1 MTMAKNPL
9 PSPVD
14 AKARGRA
21 MRETLTRGALAELA
35 ERGSAYDP
43 VERLIWQSS
52 SRRPDLVGLRYTRM
66 LTDVFSFYRGNAL
79 LMADDLAR
87 GSNSALEVQIC
98 GDAHLA
104 NFNLFSSPERHPVFD
119 VNDFDETDVGPFE
132 WDVKRLVTSLAV
144 VSSHLGHSNAQQE
157 SIARSAAREYRL
169 AVRRFAGE
177 TRLSVWYAT
186 LDIDA
191 VVTELGGFFNAN
203 ALHRV
208 VIVVA
213 HATGRDT
220 QKAYARLVVDAEHG
234 PRIISKPP
242 LLIRLEELNSPGYLT
257 RGDLDRLLTGYAKTL
272 SRDRQVLLS
281 QFTPV
286 DAARKVVGVGSVG
299 TECYI
304 MLLLGR
310 DEFDPF
316 FLQVKQAGTS
326 VVATALGRNPSVAP
340 GERVVLGQR
349 QMQATP
355 DVFIGWHSMKKD
367 GEERHYYVRQL
378 YDNKA
383 AINIDQL
390 DERLLVTYGRICAWT
405 LARAHSRS
413 GRGAEIAGYLGKSDV
428 ADEAFATF
436 ATAYRDR
443 TLSDFTAL
451 QRAAKE
457 GRITLAT

>member
-1 MTMAKNPL
+1 MAKNPV
-9 PSPVD
+9 PTPRD
-14 AKARGRA
+14 DKTKGQA
-21 MRETLTRGALAELA
+21 MRETLTRGSLAKLA
-35 ERGSAYDP
+35 DRGSDYDP
-43 VERLIWQSS
+43 VERLISQSA
-52 SRRPDLVGLRYTRM
+52 SRREDLVGLRYTRM
-66 LTDVFSFYRGNAL
+66 LNDVFSFYRGNAL
-79 LMADDLAR
+79 LMAEDLAR
-87 GSNSALEVQIC
+87 GSNTTLEVQIC

-132 WDVKRLVTSLAV
+132 WDVKRLVSSLAV
-144 VSSHLGHSNAQQE
+144 ASSHLGHTNEQQE
-157 SIARSAAREYRL
+157 RIALSAAREYRL

-177 TRLSVWYAT
+177 TRLGVWYAT

-191 VVTELGGFFNAN
+191 VVSDLGGFFNAN

-208 VIVVA
+208 DSVVA
-213 HATGRDT
+213 HASGRDT
-220 QKAYARLVVDAEHG
+220 QKAYARLVVDGEHG
-234 PRIISKPP
+234 PRIVSKPP
-242 LLIRLEELNSPGYLT
+242 LLVPLDELNVPGYLS
-257 RGDLDRLLTGYAKTL
+257 RVDLERLLPGYAKTL

-281 QFTPV
+281 QFTPI

-316 FLQVKQAGTS
+316 FLQIKQAGTS
-326 VVATALGRNPSVAP
+326 VVAMALGRTPTLEP

-355 DVFIGWHSMKKD
+355 DVFIGWHSVKKD
-367 GEERHYYVRQL
+367 GELRHYYVRQL

-405 LARAHSRS
+405 LGRAHSRS

-428 ADEAFATF
+428 ADEAFAAF
-436 ATAYRDR
+436 ALSYRDR

-451 QRAAKE
+451 KRAAKE